1 MSVRRPYV
9 AGSFYSRD
17 QQRLRKDIEDCFR
30 HKLGPG
36 KLPVKGEKSRTITA
50 IVCPHAG
57 YMYSG
62 PSAAHSYY
70 AISEEKA
77 PDTAVILCPNHTG
90 LGSAVSLMCEGVWET
105 PLGRIKVDS
114 DLSKAVLNASD
125 IIDMDESAHK
135 YEHSIEVQLPFLQ
148 YIYGS
153 VIGIV
158 PICMGFQDIET
169 SRNLGEAIAEA
180 VKGRNVLII
189 ASTDMTHQE
198 PQESASRKDHLV
210 LAALANL
217 DEIGVHEVVRMNH
230 MTMCG
235 YGPVSAAIV
244 ASKKLGA
251 NRGEILSYYT
261 SGDITGDREAV
272 VGYASAKLTRM
283 VQ

>member
-9 AGSFYSRD
+9 AGSFYPRD
-17 QQRLRKDIEDCFR
+17 PQRLRRDIEDSFL

-36 KLPVKGEKSRTITA
+36 RLPVQGDKPRTITA

-57 YMYSG
+57 YIYSG
-62 PSAAHSYY
+62 PGAAHSYL

-90 LGSAVSLMCEGVWET
+90 LGSAVSLMGEGAWET
-105 PLGRIKVDS
+105 PLGQVKIDS
-114 DLSKAVLNASD
+114 DLSKDIFKASD
-125 IIDMDESAHK
+125 MIDMDESAHK

-148 YIYGS
+148 YLYGLS
-153 VIGIV
+153 ISIV
-158 PICMGFQDIET
+158 PICMGFQDLET
-169 SRNLGEAIAEA
+169 SRNVGEAIAKA
-180 VKGRNVLII
+180 AQGRNIIVI

-198 PQESASRKDHLV
+198 PYESASRKDHLV

-217 DEIGVHEVVRMNH
+217 DEVGVQEIVRMHH

-251 NRGEILSYYT
+251 KRGEILSYHT
-261 SGDITGDREAV
+261 SGDITGDRGAV
-272 VGYASAKLTRM
+272 VGYASAKLTRT

>member
-9 AGSFYSRD
+9 AGSFYPRD
-17 QQRLRKDIEDCFR
+17 PQRLRRDIEDSFL

-36 KLPVKGEKSRTITA
+36 RLPVQGDKPRTITA

-62 PSAAHSYY
+62 PGAAHSYL
-70 AISEEKA
+70 ALSEEKA
-77 PDTAVILCPNHTG
+77 PDTAIILCPNHTG
-90 LGSAVSLMCEGVWET
+90 LGSAVSLMEEGVWET
-105 PLGRIKVDS
+105 PLGRVNIDS
-114 DLSKAVLNASD
+114 DISKAIKASD
-125 IIDMDESAHK
+125 MIDMDESAHK

-148 YIYGS
+148 YLYGS
-153 VIGIV
+153 AISIV
-158 PICMGFQDIET
+158 PICMGFQDLET
-169 SRNLGEAIAEA
+169 SRNVGEAIAEA
-180 VKGRNVLII
+180 AKERNVVVI

-198 PQESASRKDHLV
+198 PQESASHKDHLV
-210 LAALANL
+210 LAAIANL
-217 DEIGVHEVVRMNH
+217 DEVGVQEVVRMNH

-251 NRGEILSYYT
+251 NRGEILSYHT
-261 SGDITGDREAV
+261 SGDITGDWGAV
-272 VGYASAKLTRM
+272 VGYASVKLTRT